1 MGRSL
6 RESILLCDEN
16 FKSYKRNWKEKV
28 TKMAYN
34 TEYSLS
40 VLDLGEGDLELED
53 VEQLLAESE
62 AGGARALGLL
72 YTAYTEGLT
81 TSWYDHERDMREL
94 SRSTPG
100 VVYALYGRGEED
112 DDLWI
117 KYFKDGKMQESRAT
131 IVFDPYDEEEL
142 Q

>member
-1 MGRSL
+1 MAHSL
-6 RESILLCDEN
+6 KESILLCDEN

-40 VLDLGEGDLELED
+40 VLDLGEGDVELED
-53 VEQLLAESE
+53 IEQLLEE
-62 AGGARALGLL
+62 AGSPRAHGLL
-72 YTAYTEGLT
+72 YAAYTEGLT
-81 TSWYDHERDMREL
+81 TSWYDHELDMREL
-94 SRSTPG
+94 SRRTPG
-100 VVYALYGRGEED
+100 VVYALYGRGDED

-117 KYFKDGKMQESRAT
+117 KYFKDGKMQECRAT

-142 Q
+142 L